1 MDYLIRLIQIHE
13 TFRKPELEAL
23 AEVANIKLEFVFYS
37 ADSPYCIVRL
47 ESERAARKLISRSVL
62 GDAIYELWGQGTDY
76 PSLHA
81 NIRSR
86 TQSWWPKYEDSSF
99 KFKIRG
105 YQGSVDLKSQR
116 TLIESFSFMGFKG
129 PIRMKDPDNE
139 FCVLE
144 DYERYAEKPYQLYF
158 GRLIAEGGRTA
169 MVKYDLKKRK
179 YISTTSMDSE
189 LALITA
195 NITKAAPGKLFY
207 DPFVG
212 TGSFPIACSHY
223 GATTLGSDI
232 DGRSVRGTTDR
243 NIVTNFT
250 QYNLTNWWLDSFV
263 SDLTNTPLRL
273 TRCLD
278 GIICDPPYGVR
289 EGLKVLGRK
298 QGDGLEAVMIDGVPA
313 HLRPGFI
320 APKKA
325 YSFDLMLDDILDF
338 AVITLVDGGRLSMWM
353 PTANDEDIEHA
364 IPQHQALKLVAC
376 CIQHFNKWSRRL
388 LTYVRLSDEEVG
400 ELKPRVRKEVVGRK
414 ADELNNFRRKYFE
427 GFQEVGNGA
436 ERPNA

>member
-1 MDYLIRLIQIHE
+1 MNG
-13 TFRKPELEAL
+13 A
-23 AEVANIKLEFVFYS
+23 
-37 ADSPYCIVRL
+37 
-47 ESERAARKLISRSVL
+47 
-62 GDAIYELWGQGTDY
+62 
-76 PSLHA
+76 
-81 NIRSR
+81 
-86 TQSWWPKYEDSSF
+86 
-99 KFKIRG
+99 
-105 YQGSVDLKSQR
+105 
-116 TLIESFSFMGFKG
+116 
-129 PIRMKDPDNE
+129 DNE

-144 DYERYAEKPYQLYF
+144 DYERYAEKPYKLYF
-158 GRLIAEGGRTA
+158 GRLIAEGGRNA

-195 NITKAAPGKLFY
+195 NITKAAPGRLFY

-232 DGRSVRGTTDR
+232 DGRSVRGTPDR
-243 NIVTNFT
+243 NIVTNFV

-298 QGDGLEAVMIDGVPA
+298 HGDGLEAVMIDGVPA

-325 YSFDLMLDDILDF
+325 YSFDLMLDDILEF

-376 CIQHFNKWSRRL
+376 CIQNFNKWSRRL

-414 ADELNNFRRKYFE
+414 ADELNNFRRKV
-427 GFQEVGNGA
+427 GFCCSFVQLSLKLTGLVLRRVSRG
-436 ERPNA
+436 R